1 MKRNEGEYE
10 RDRKERNH
18 TQSTLSFPPSVPS
31 PSSEVSMEMN
41 WLNLWQDIAGSAGPQ
56 KPVLPLSL

>member
-18 TQSTLSFPPSVPS
+18 TQHSLLSPSVPS

-41 WLNLWQDIAGSAGPQ
+41 WLNLWQDVAGSADPQ

>member
-18 TQSTLSFPPSVPS
+18 TQHSLLSLSVPS

-41 WLNLWQDIAGSAGPQ
+41 WLNLWQDVAGSAGPQ